1 VPVSRLGVKRLEAE
15 GELFV
20 EALVGVLGSYTVA
33 GRSIGGSEGTLGAGV
48 TDDGGSYTGE
58 RGLARRGLC
67 VGERWE
73 VCAVVLRE
81 GEGGCAAAP
90 LTWLLP
96 AVMLSLREKLGW
108 WPFRS
113 CSRLLLPAVLCDQR
127 FTLPDAAAAA
137 VAPSLK
143 GPMPSAAPLA
153 ALERRLVADGGGVAR
168 LWGFDVD
175 GSGFASLSESEADRL
190 TVTTDDDEME
200 PLRDD
205 CRRDDCDCDCDCG
218 AEMSA
223 VCPPAGV
230 LWIFMLER
238 LRTVG
243 LCLRPSQRLMQ
254 CGCRHG
260 CRKQE
265 RAQAGSGDDA
275 ARRGGRARKAVVQ
288 CAMCCVNVYVVLL
301 ETPKSDKNCGAA
313 TAACAK
319 SEHKSGVLRHLQG
332 NMPPIDPV

>member
-1 VPVSRLGVKRLEAE
+1 VPVSRLGVNRLEAE

-33 GRSIGGSEGTLGAGV
+33 GRSIGGNEGTLGAGV
-48 TDDGGSYTGE
+48 TDEGGSYTGE

-67 VGERWE
+67 VGERRD

-90 LTWLLP
+90 LTWLLA

-113 CSRLLLPAVLCDQR
+113 CSRLLLPVVLCDQR
-127 FTLPDAAAAA
+127 FTLPDAAA
-137 VAPSLK
+137 VAPSLR

-175 GSGFASLSESEADRL
+175 GSGFPSLSESEADRL

-205 CRRDDCDCDCDCG
+205 CRRDDCDCG
-218 AEMSA
+218 AEMSTG
-223 VCPPAGV
+223 CPPAGV
-230 LWIFMLER
+230 L
-238 LRTVG
+238 
-243 LCLRPSQRLMQ
+243 
-254 CGCRHG
+254 
-260 CRKQE
+260 
-265 RAQAGSGDDA
+265 
-275 ARRGGRARKAVVQ
+275 
-288 CAMCCVNVYVVLL
+288 
-301 ETPKSDKNCGAA
+301 
-313 TAACAK
+313 
-319 SEHKSGVLRHLQG
+319 
-332 NMPPIDPV
+332 